1 MKTTIS
7 IIALLFGLSLS
18 AQTFIQEIDLGKEEE
33 FTEVISL
40 PNKNYIVCGATG
52 NRNVIYPEFPDY
64 RNCDILQLDSNGQ
77 IIGSKM
83 IDNFY
88 PVQFMKGFSSFMIYG
103 YYNDFVSA
111 RKMAFYELDYQF
123 NILDS
128 LKLSNNSQS
137 YSAQTSK
144 DKNGDIILFQTVID
158 SVNNIYVSSFL
169 KIDTHLHVLDTTVYD
184 TVSSFAIS
192 AISNH
197 RDQFLVYQEAV
208 NYRQMPYKIRNPIF
222 VVDSNGQ
229 KLQQVS
235 TVMPVYNSQLDDS
248 LMISRFP
255 HLEELPNKNVVLSGI
270 LQNQQSY
277 VPGSSEYIYDYG
289 IIVYDSNMN
298 YLSHQ
303 VLGLVDTADFPA
315 TTNIAVVDSSF
326 YIVGV
331 SQWYPND
338 YYKNINNFIRVSQFD
353 FQGNLITSRN
363 YQVGDFVKINSIK
376 PTEDK
381 GLILV
386 GSNYKLFG
394 GTGGLNG
401 FVMKIDSLGNLNT
414 NINEVNG
421 QTIAKDNYKI
431 YPNPAKDKLKL
442 LKLNQFKPYQFELY
456 DAFGRLVKTVSWRED
471 HQTIDVSSLASGMY
485 VYRIIDREGNVGSG
499 KLMVE

>member
-1 MKTTIS
+1 MLLTILT
-7 IIALLFGLSLS
+7 IMTGQIS
-18 AQTFIQEIDLGKEEE
+18 AQSFTQEIDLGQEEE
-33 FTEVISL
+33 LNDVISVS
-40 PNKNYIVCGATG
+40 NNRFIVASVVGDS
-52 NRNVIYPEFPDY
+52 IDDYFPY
-64 RNCDILQLDSNGQ
+64 YLNSHILNLDSIGQ
-77 IIGSKM
+77 
-83 IDNFY
+83 
-88 PVQFMKGFSSFMIYG
+88 VVSSYQI
-103 YYNDFVSA
+103 NDFYAIQLYKKSNMFFVYGTLQGNVQGSA
-111 RKMAFYELDYQF
+111 IYSFNYQF
-123 NILDS
+123 VMVDS
-128 LKLSNNSQS
+128 LKFITSERHKSAYKISIDNRGEINIPFTQFDSIQNYY
-137 YSAQTSK
+137 YSS
-144 DKNGDIILFQTVID
+144 L
-158 SVNNIYVSSFL
+158 L
-169 KIDTHLHVLDTTVYD
+169 KIDANLNIVDTVLYD
-184 TVSSFAIS
+184 TVSFTVSTGKFNS
-192 AISNH
+192 SNNI
-197 RDQFLVYQEAV
+197 LVYQEAV
-208 NYRQMPYKIRNPIF
+208 NYRQMPSKTRNPIF

-326 YIVGV
+326 YIAGV

-353 FQGNLITSRN
+353 FQGNLINSRN

-414 NINEVNG
+414 NINKVNG

-431 YPNPAKDKLKL
+431 YPNPAKDELKL
-442 LKLNQFKPYQFELY
+442 LKLNQFKPYEFELY
-456 DAFGRLVKTVSWRED
+456 DTFGRLVKTVSWRED
-471 HQTIDVSSLASGMY
+471 HQTVDVSSLASGMY
-485 VYRIIDREGNVGSG
+485 VYRIIDEEGNVGSG
-499 KLMVE
+499 KLIME